1 MVPQLWKRIV
11 EFDENGLMRKRY
23 ASINDLRYKKQKESS
38 SKKIVYGNN
47 NIKNEDGRVIIPDE
61 CGDTMWD
68 EVLQQEVNA
77 LCGKNISKMTNIM
90 PNSIDAVQV
99 E

>member
-1 MVPQLWKRIV
+1 MTW
-11 EFDENGLMRKRY
+11 
-23 ASINDLRYKKQKESS
+23 RYKKQKESS
-38 SKKIVYGNN
+38 SKKLCMETTIL
-47 NIKNEDGRVIIPDE
+47 KNEDGRVIIPDE

-77 LCGKNISKMTNIM
+77 CAVKNISKMTNIM

-99 E
+99 SDTTGA